1 MSSMNVSK
9 AKLRQRVLKAPA
21 PRVSVILP
29 AYNHA
34 SFIGE
39 AVESVLSQSFSDLE
53 LVVTDDG
60 STDGTAVR
68 IRSFSDP
75 RINFEAL
82 STNRGYSFSL
92 NTSIARAR
100 GELIALHCSDDV
112 FLPGK
117 LERQVA
123 FLDANPGVAAVFG
136 KPIFIDKEGYPCP
149 LRSHPFDGIFLNDL
163 PDRFA
168 WLRSFFLQGNGLCHP
183 TALVR
188 RAVFDEAGEYDPLL
202 VQLQDYDFWVRV
214 SSRHEIRVL
223 DEPLVAYRVLGEGLN
238 TSWPSAEVV
247 RRTTWE
253 TRRVLRRFL
262 TFDAALIKQTF
273 DADLA
278 ELGVTPELSPRVTLG
293 LLLAA
298 RGRDPARQTFA
309 LELLEEAVAH
319 GDAGVDHFT
328 FSRLAGELD
337 PFNLHLVEAE
347 RQAAERYHAAELH
360 AAAADARGDQL
371 ERRVTEAEDRAMAAE
386 ARKGELERRVTEAE
400 DRKDELER
408 RAAAAEALAHAVTLS
423 TIWRSTTPLRR
434 LVERQPALRLAMR
447 RALSLLAPNLVSTVP
462 PRDEDAQTGQ
472 ADEGTKGCGTR
483 AAEKRRGEPVD
494 HRPDP
499 SLAAHAPTRPA
510 PSAVPPEAGL
520 AAAEPASAGQLLP
533 EWEHVPEGWR
543 PDDPRTA
550 GWEHSSVIEAQRRKW
565 PAFIRAI
572 QSTNPLGVYHEAAQI
587 DSENPAAHN
596 FVLSF
601 AYVLARAAAGRSSLS
616 VLDWGGGLGHYAVI
630 ARATLPE
637 VCVEYTVAD
646 LPGICAAGREL
657 LPDVRFTSNAEE
669 CLSRRYDLIFASGSL
684 QYAADW
690 RGLLRRFAGSAN
702 GWVFLSRTP
711 FVNASAAFVVVQR
724 PHSAEG
730 YRTEYLSRVFNRP
743 QLLTE
748 AMAAGLVLEREF
760 LMVSERVAAVGA
772 PEPFE
777 YRGFLLRPV
786 GRSL

>member
-1 MSSMNVSK
+1 
-9 AKLRQRVLKAPA
+9 
-21 PRVSVILP
+21 
-29 AYNHA
+29 
-34 SFIGE
+34 
-39 AVESVLSQSFSDLE
+39 
-53 LVVTDDG
+53 
-60 STDGTAVR
+60 
-68 IRSFSDP
+68 
-75 RINFEAL
+75 
-82 STNRGYSFSL
+82 
-92 NTSIARAR
+92 
-100 GELIALHCSDDV
+100 
-112 FLPGK
+112 
-117 LERQVA
+117 
-123 FLDANPGVAAVFG
+123 
-136 KPIFIDKEGYPCP
+136 
-149 LRSHPFDGIFLNDL
+149 
-163 PDRFA
+163 
-168 WLRSFFLQGNGLCHP
+168 
-183 TALVR
+183 
-188 RAVFDEAGEYDPLL
+188 
-202 VQLQDYDFWVRV
+202 
-214 SSRHEIRVL
+214 
-223 DEPLVAYRVLGEGLN
+223 
-238 TSWPSAEVV
+238 
-247 RRTTWE
+247 
-253 TRRVLRRFL
+253 
-262 TFDAALIKQTF
+262 
-273 DADLA
+273 
-278 ELGVTPELSPRVTLG
+278 
-293 LLLAA
+293 
-298 RGRDPARQTFA
+298 
-309 LELLEEAVAH
+309 
-319 GDAGVDHFT
+319 
-328 FSRLAGELD
+328 
-337 PFNLHLVEAE
+337 
-347 RQAAERYHAAELH
+347 
-360 AAAADARGDQL
+360 
-371 ERRVTEAEDRAMAAE
+371 MAAE